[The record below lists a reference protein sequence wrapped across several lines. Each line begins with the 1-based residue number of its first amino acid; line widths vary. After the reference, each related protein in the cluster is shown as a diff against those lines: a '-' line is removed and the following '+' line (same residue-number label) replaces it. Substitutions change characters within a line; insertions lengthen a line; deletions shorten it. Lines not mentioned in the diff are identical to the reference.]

1 MNEKHEHLWHAYVD
15 GELSVT
21 EMAEFEKSLKST
33 DRERLAGEMR
43 FENGLADRLSENA
56 ACPKAVWDRTLS
68 LLQEAQEKEAA
79 PDNVVP
85 MRRHEEESSRRPWF
99 WGAASMVAAATVAF
113 AILYTPGS
121 VMDKESPVVIL
132 AAESVD
138 DLAAESEVDGGIDAM
153 NKYLA
158 DHGVD
163 LGLNGADS
171 LNMSKVHY
179 GIDILGAKEEML
191 GGTPVLEML
200 FSCCDAPVKVVMT
213 KQNSEAARYIGAAV
227 SRGSSEVQATRVI
240 HGGYLVA
247 VVGRHPAHGL
257 LDIFSGQHP

>member
-1 MNEKHEHLWHAYVD
+1 MNEKQEHLWHAYVD

-21 EMAEFEKSLKST
+21 EMAKFEKSLTSA
-33 DRERLAGEMR
+33 DRNRLAGEMR

-56 ACPKAVWDRTLS
+56 SCPQAVWDRTLS
-68 LLQEAQEKEAA
+68 LLHEAQEKEAA
-79 PDNVVP
+79 PDNIVSMP
-85 MRRHEEESSRRPWF
+85 RREEEASRRPWF
-99 WGAASMVAAATVAF
+99 WGAATMVAAATVAF

-121 VMDKESPVVIL
+121 VLDKESPVVIL

-138 DLAAESEVDGGIDAM
+138 DLAAESEVDGGMDAM
-153 NKYLA
+153 TQYLA

-163 LGLNGADS
+163 LTLNDVDS

-191 GGTPVLEML
+191 GGTPVVEML
-200 FSCCDAPVKVVMT
+200 FSCCDAPVKVVMA
-213 KQNSEAARYIGAAV
+213 KQDSDAARYIGEAV
-227 SRGSSEVQATRVI
+227 SRGSSEIEATRVI
-240 HGGYLVA
+240 HGGYLAA

-257 LDIFSGQHP
+257 LDIFAGQHP